1 MDRGPLRTRQQ
12 ATNYGNNESKPE
24 QVSRQGTADDA
35 VYDDAPAQ
43 SRRRRSIAP
52 EAPKKRLP
60 IIIGAVVSL
69 VLLLGAG
76 WWFTS
81 GGFVDSGIDSSKYQ
95 AVFFDNGQVY
105 FGKLKGVNSEYMQL
119 TEIYYLQNDSTETG
133 ASQDP
138 QSSSTAAGDV
148 QLVKLGDEI
157 HGPEDKMII
166 SREKIQFYENLKS
179 DSKVSTTIK
188 NYQASR

>member
-1 MDRGPLRTRQQ
+1 MDRGPLSTRQQ
-12 ATNYGNNESKPE
+12 ATNYGNKETKPE
-24 QVSRQGTADDA
+24 SSVRQESLDTGVHDSP
-35 VYDDAPAQ
+35 PAQ
-43 SRRRRSIAP
+43 SRSRRSTTT
-52 EAPKKRLP
+52 ESPKKRLP
-60 IIIGAVVSL
+60 AIIGGVIALL
-69 VLLLGAG
+69 VIFSAG
-76 WWFTS
+76 WWLMN
-81 GGFVDSGIDSSKYQ
+81 GFIDSGIDSSKYQ

-138 QSSSTAAGDV
+138 QSSSTTAGDV

>member
-12 ATNYGNNESKPE
+12 ATNYGNKETKPE
-24 QVSRQGTADDA
+24 SSARQESLDTG
-35 VYDDAPAQ
+35 VYDSPPAQ
-43 SRRRRSIAP
+43 SRGRRSTTA
-52 EAPKKRLP
+52 ESPKKRLP
-60 IIIGAVVSL
+60 AIIGGVIALL
-69 VLLLGAG
+69 VILGAG
-76 WWFTS
+76 WWFMN
-81 GGFVDSGIDSSKYQ
+81 GFIDSGIDSSKYQ

-138 QSSSTAAGDV
+138 QSSSTTAGDV

-188 NYQASR
+188 NYQGSR